1 MRAPHSYFSATRQ
14 DHPEM
19 RSSVQKA
26 DDRMAGDCSLRC
38 LGGMTA
44 LGHEPTAT
52 AICASGRFAP
62 IPAIRRTDRAAG
74 GDRLET
80 FAPPAPGRSRRATKT
95 DSLFW

>member
-1 MRAPHSYFSATRQ
+1 MRAPHSYFSAARQ

-44 LGHEPTAT
+44 LGQKQTPPLTVDNRDYRT
-52 AICASGRFAP
+52 LNRGGFLGFL
-62 IPAIRRTDRAAG
+62 PAFG
-74 GDRLET
+74 L
-80 FAPPAPGRSRRATKT
+80 F
-95 DSLFW
+95 DS